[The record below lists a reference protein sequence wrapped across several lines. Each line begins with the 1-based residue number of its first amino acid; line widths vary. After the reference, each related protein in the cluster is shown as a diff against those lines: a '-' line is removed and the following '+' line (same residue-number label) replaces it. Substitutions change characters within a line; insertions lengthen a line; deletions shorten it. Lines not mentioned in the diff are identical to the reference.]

1 MQVVALIHD
10 ENGVYGASFPD
21 FPGATTV
28 ADSADRVLA
37 KAAEVL
43 AFHAEGMAQDGLP
56 LRRIRSLDEL
66 RRDPTFREDA
76 EGAIIALV
84 PFTLSTGAVRV
95 NITIEESLLARA
107 DRAAAAEGETR
118 SGFIATALR
127 ERLSGLRNPD

>member
-1 MQVVALIHD
+1 MQVVAVIHD

-21 FPGATTV
+21 FPGCTTV
-28 ADSADRVLA
+28 ADSADRVIV

-56 LRRIRSLDEL
+56 LPRIRSLDEL
-66 RRDPTFREDA
+66 RRDPTSARTPR
-76 EGAIIALV
+76 GIIALV
-84 PFTLSTGAVRV
+84 PFTPSTGAVRV

-127 ERLSGLRNPD
+127 ERLSGLRSQD